1 MKGIFNL
8 SLLCLLG
15 VFVIIIMAKT
25 PMIRSFFGEGFT
37 PQRVSMSQCPRGYK
51 MYMYDGTAFC
61 CNGTVNT
68 NAPSTEK
75 SCLLP
80 VTHDGVGFCTLGAD
94 MKTTGGTAVPNC
106 SSIIAENLTKQGKA
120 ICPPSKPNFC
130 LANRCCTQT
139 TPDGSDCSSMTAGS
153 FCDVLDPS
161 KRFTST
167 TDCNYLRMK
176 EMDTCPVNTN
186 KGDISVTSGALAGLT
201 IYGCSTLNT
210 TCYTDT
216 VLAALKGM
224 GKDTTGLTACSK
236 PVLTP
241 ISTNVDL
248 RPFYLKPPPPGGC
261 PTGLVEV
268 LKGPS
273 DKVCGCSGKGQTM
286 VDGKCECPRN
296 KVLKPFIKKPT
307 DPSWL
312 GTTGA
317 CFCDETINEKIEDQQ
332 GYCVTGCQPGQIKKK
347 NDMWG
352 VNYEYCG
359 F

>member
-1 MKGIFNL
+1 
-8 SLLCLLG
+8 
-15 VFVIIIMAKT
+15 
-25 PMIRSFFGEGFT
+25 
-37 PQRVSMSQCPRGYK
+37 

-94 MKTTGGTAVPNC
+94 MKTSGGTAVPNC

-224 GKDTTGLTACSK
+224 GKDTTGLTACSGSDVPSFCSSGGK
-236 PVLTP
+236 LIGKKKEANNISMIEYTNEECEKLNGNTGRECAAKETDLIARYPNRAFSLTEYIYNYNCLSAADKAKLPEYMKEP
-241 ISTNVDL
+241 IL
-248 RPFYLKPPPPGGC
+248 
-261 PTGLVEV
+261 
-268 LKGPS
+268 
-273 DKVCGCSGKGQTM
+273 
-286 VDGKCECPRN
+286 
-296 KVLKPFIKKPT
+296 
-307 DPSWL
+307 
-312 GTTGA
+312 
-317 CFCDETINEKIEDQQ
+317 KIEN
-332 GYCVTGCQPGQIKKK
+332 GKVAQIRR
-347 NDMWG
+347 
-352 VNYEYCG
+352 
-359 F
+359 